1 MCTNLID
8 LFTVED
14 LETKALQTMGGASK
28 ATVGLML
35 DGCAI
40 DNLLIGGPGHKC
52 GALKKGDIIV
62 AVDNQPVDSD
72 NVLDSIVG
80 SDTPGSSVILT
91 LKKIDSDHDFSLP
104 DFYSDQFFSVE
115 LVRMATAEIAERRR
129 LFELFTAL
137 KAKAKLNTDQH
148 EVSLAPNFCL
158 VFQSLFCVESN
169 FV

>member
-1 MCTNLID
+1 ME

-40 DNLLIGGPGHKC
+40 DNLLIGGPGHNC

-91 LKKIDSDHDFSLP
+91 LKKIDFDNDFSLP

-158 VFQSLFCVESN
+158 LFQSLF
-169 FV
+169 

>member
-1 MCTNLID
+1 MCANLIE
-8 LFTVED
+8 LLSALVFEK
-14 LETKALQTMGGASK
+14 EALQTTVGASK
-28 ATVGLML
+28 ATLGLML
-35 DGCAI
+35 DGCVV
-40 DNLLIGGPGHKC
+40 DNVLIGGPAHSS
-52 GALKKGDIIV
+52 GALRKGNIIV
-62 AVDNQPVDSD
+62 AVDKQLVSTD
-72 NVLDSIVG
+72 NVLASIVG

-91 LKKIDSDHDFSLP
+91 LKKIDFDNDFSLP

-158 VFQSLFCVESN
+158 LFQSLF
-169 FV
+169 